1 MDATGLSRTQIPCC
15 YGLLS
20 ESVDFRGP
28 GWMSM
33 SIIDHQ
39 DHAASLRSAP
49 VSLRATNNT
58 TMAKLHGTA
67 AISTTNGSRPSESGL
82 NTAVSSR
89 KATNRTMPT
98 IGIAAAIRQPPRQR
112 RKHQIGATSPNSAR
126 PNTVAMNALNQTLS
140 ACVIGCCGPPVAATT
155 LSFSV
160 ATHAGAGGAAPAVV
174 LPATDTRWT
183 SAGFFKPLL
192 LPMKTW

>member
-89 KATNRTMPT
+89 KATNRPMPT
-98 IGIAAAIRQPPRQR
+98 IGLAAANRQPPPQR
-112 RKHQIGATSPNSAR
+112 RKHQNVPPSPKPTSHTPTHNNKFNTNHPNR
-126 PNTVAMNALNQTLS
+126 HRT
-140 ACVIGCCGPPVAATT
+140 
-155 LSFSV
+155 
-160 ATHAGAGGAAPAVV
+160 
-174 LPATDTRWT
+174 
-183 SAGFFKPLL
+183 
-192 LPMKTW
+192 